1 MSLGVACR
9 LLQPLSTRGH
19 TRRAFDPRTRVGLS
33 PRYSPAPTDAGCV
46 GFHGA
51 LPHREPASHSPFAPA
66 FARRAPL
73 AWTGQTV
80 GRGARAKADARSW
93 TIRACPPR
101 SASSTWVAGSTRREV
116 WSPSR
121 LIAPA
126 EVPLGCRPA
135 KGETVEKT
143 EVLFA
148 ALEPLR
154 DRRIAPPCAP
164 GSEHRHATSEEALL
178 GSSRA
183 FFTASAVPSTDEEST
198 RTGATVQT
206 MGAEA
211 PGWFGRSLRPP
222 RHLRPN
228 QLAGRCAANFMGP
241 FSYESGFHA
250 IQKAPEQ
257 CFFSCTSSPQGCPQL
272 LHPYRP
278 FPGYFPRF
286 VASCSVGRGV
296 RRRNVHCLSC
306 LLARDP

>member
-228 QLAGRCAANFMGP
+228 QLAGRCAGA
-241 FSYESGFHA
+241 A
-250 IQKAPEQ
+250 
-257 CFFSCTSSPQGCPQL
+257 
-272 LHPYRP
+272 
-278 FPGYFPRF
+278 
-286 VASCSVGRGV
+286 
-296 RRRNVHCLSC
+296 
-306 LLARDP
+306 